1 MEFVIM
7 IFILIMSVVVHEVA
21 HGYAA
26 LALGDPTAKY
36 AGRLTLN
43 PLKHL
48 DFVGSFLVPFISYQ
62 IGGFIVGWAKPV
74 PFNPYN
80 LRNQKWGEAIVA
92 ISGPLSNLI
101 LALIFGL
108 AIRITSD
115 YWWDSAIYQSFFGMA
130 GFVVL
135 INITLAI
142 FNLIPI
148 PPLDGSKIL
157 FTFLPYNKWQALREF
172 FEKYGLILV
181 FFLVFFFWRF
191 VIQIVVFL
199 FRIFVGG

>member
-1 MEFVIM
+1 MDFLFI
-7 IFILIMSVVVHEVA
+7 IFILIMSVVIHEVS

-36 AGRLTLN
+36 QGRLTLN
-43 PLKHL
+43 PISHL
-48 DFVGSFLVPFISYQ
+48 DPVGSFLVPLLGYFAGDFI
-62 IGGFIVGWAKPV
+62 IGWAKPV

-92 ISGPLSNLI
+92 IAGPLSNI
-101 LALIFGL
+101 FLATIFGL
-108 AIRITSD
+108 IIRFALGYGLTNQAFLSL
-115 YWWDSAIYQSFFGMA
+115 A

-142 FNLIPI
+142 FNLVPI

-157 FTFLPYNKWQALREF
+157 FAILPYKWRSLRES
-172 FEKYGLILV
+172 FERYGLILV
-181 FFLVFFFWRF
+181 LIFVFFLWRIMSPVAGYLF
-191 VIQIVVFL
+191 ALLIGL
-199 FRIFVGG
+199 FRR

>member
-1 MEFVIM
+1 
-7 IFILIMSVVVHEVA
+7 MSVVVHEVA